1 MKVGTDGILLG
12 AWTSFDHNPSSI
24 LDIGAGTGL
33 IALQMAQR
41 TTADTVDAIEL
52 NEDAFEQC
60 VENFEASQWS
70 DRLFCYHVSFQ
81 EFYVE
86 MDEPYDLIVSNP
98 PFYSETVKSGDVARD
113 NARQNQSLPFGELL
127 VGVEKLL
134 SEKGQFAVII
144 PFDIKD
150 DFLELAERSNL
161 FANRITLVRGN
172 FETPI
177 KRALLQFSR
186 KDMAIEENEI
196 VIEKEKHVYTETYR
210 DLTKAFYLNM

>member
-12 AWTSFDHNPSSI
+12 AWSSFDHNPSSI

-41 TTADTVDAIEL
+41 TTANTVDAIEL

-70 DRLFCYHVSFQ
+70 DRLFCYHASFQ

-172 FETPI
+172 FEAPI
-177 KRALLQFSR
+177 KRTLLQFSR